1 MENRFKFRCWDIE
14 NKKMMH
20 NIQDLY
26 DCPKTGFGCIG
37 DIIDRPTQYIVM
49 QSIGLTDKN
58 VKLIFEKDIVKYYN
72 NLYIIEFDELTCCYW
87 LEPVKKTTIYIIEF
101 DELTCCYW
109 LEPVKKTTISV
120 REQLTKFVAS
130 KCELIGNIYEFRLLD
145 EQDIKVIGN
154 IFLNK
159 ELIGE

>member
-87 LEPVKKTTIYIIEF
+87 LEPVKKTTI
-101 DELTCCYW
+101 
-109 LEPVKKTTISV
+109 SV